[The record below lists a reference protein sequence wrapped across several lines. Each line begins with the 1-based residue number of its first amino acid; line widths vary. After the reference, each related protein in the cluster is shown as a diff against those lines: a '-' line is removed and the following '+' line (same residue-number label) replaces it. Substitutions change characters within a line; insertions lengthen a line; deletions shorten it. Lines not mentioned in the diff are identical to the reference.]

1 MLPSNSKSWSYENE
15 AFVPGFLQIRR
26 VEAVSICLQRNS
38 SNAESVSSHA
48 EHNSTA
54 SSKKRNIRLEPS
66 VLLRAQS
73 ALDFTLKRRRLRPS
87 RSRAYFS
94 PHRKLRLPEKTQCF
108 VQILT
113 FKSHPWCVKTKLSCD
128 ASFKFQKLK
137 LWKRSFCARLPSNS
151 KSWSCEHMSSTQQF
165 QCRKCVITCRTQ

>member
-1 MLPSNSKSWSYENE
+1 M
-15 AFVPGFLQIRR
+15 PGFLQIRR

-54 SSKKRNIRLEPS
+54 SPKKRNIRLEPS

-73 ALDFTLKRRRLRPS
+73 EVDFTLKRRRLRPS

-113 FKSHPWCVKTKLSCD
+113 FKSHPWCVKTKLLCE
-128 ASFKFQKLK
+128 ATFKFEELK
-137 LWKRSFCARLPSNS
+137 LWAHVFNATVPMQKVCQHMQNTIAQRHQRRETYAFNHQFYCARNPS
-151 KSWSCEHMSSTQQF
+151 
-165 QCRKCVITCRTQ
+165 